1 MLDDNLRNIL
11 VLMSLRSIP
20 SSVFFTMLTLL
31 LLSAARKTSERSCD
45 LPRLAWLMNEGLIKP
60 LLLLLLLR
68 LNNKVLLDQLGWL
81 LRLTINVTI
90 NQDIDINI
98 TVIPWTAMI

>member
-1 MLDDNLRNIL
+1 MRLGLLDDNLRNIL

-20 SSVFFTMLTLL
+20 SSVFFTMLPLL

-45 LPRLAWLMNEGLIKP
+45 LTRLTRLTRLMTEGSIK

-81 LRLTINVTI
+81 LR
-90 NQDIDINI
+90 
-98 TVIPWTAMI
+98 

>member
-1 MLDDNLRNIL
+1 
-11 VLMSLRSIP
+11 MSLRYIP
-20 SSVFFTMLTLL
+20 SSVFFTMLPLL

-45 LPRLAWLMNEGLIKP
+45 LTRLTRLMTEGSIK

-81 LRLTINVTI
+81 LR
-90 NQDIDINI
+90 
-98 TVIPWTAMI
+98 